1 MKSNTVKEIMSVLDK
16 MSDTMY
22 KLYHNQEV
30 ENHLSQE
37 YHQVFFLAER
47 VKEVHK
53 RYLKDDKQPNW

>member
-1 MKSNTVKEIMSVLDK
+1 MSVLDR

-30 ENHLSQE
+30 GSHLSQE
-37 YHQVFFLAER
+37 YHKVFFLAEK

-53 RYLKDDKQPNW
+53 QYLKDDKQPNW